1 MMNRLDCKNFNKAE
15 NKMLTSFPHIL
26 SQGKLSEHGKGVG
39 KNWIGLI
46 IFQQELVEWTAYE
59 KLP

>member
-1 MMNRLDCKNFNKAE
+1 
-15 NKMLTSFPHIL
+15 MLTSFLI

>member
-1 MMNRLDCKNFNKAE
+1 M
-15 NKMLTSFPHIL
+15 MLTSFPHIL
-26 SQGKLSEHGKGVG
+26 SHGKLGEHGKGVV